1 MSLGAEAWSANAG
14 TSEEPVADADTV
26 APGENGGLGSGAVR
40 YSGGLPLGT
49 SVAVAW
55 SVVTVTTP
63 AESPGVDEPVA
74 VSTAVHA
81 PPVPSVV
88 EFAGRLPNDAA
99 AAA

>member
-26 APGENGGLGSGAVR
+26 ASGENGGLGSGAS
-40 YSGGLPLGT
+40 YIGGLPLGT
-49 SVAVAW
+49 SVAVAR

-63 AESPGVDEPVA
+63 AESPGVDERV

-81 PPVPSVV
+81 PTVPSVV
-88 EFAGRLPNDAA
+88 EFVGWLPNDASA
-99 AAA
+99 TA